1 MTAAG
6 EDPAVYNVNDIRFSI
21 YGEGIHIGRPAIV
34 IELQGCSVGCA
45 FCDCGQM
52 WLKAEK
58 NRAGSFEELH
68 RIPEKWMTL
77 PVDMLGGYA
86 LSLLPEALRAQTWQ
100 RVIARGV
107 LAVVTGGEP
116 AEQDV
121 KPLARELKRNGFFTL
136 VETSGTADGFVDYLP
151 LEYTPG
157 FPAIVHKTLPR
168 TPFDY
173 VVVSPKIDQPGEREL
188 LDAPCS
194 LADEVRMIIRKPSDL
209 PLLSAYLNN
218 HAPKKDAQIFLQP
231 VNRSEHATE
240 ICVDAAKRRGWRVS
254 VQLNKYLGIA

>member
-121 KPLARELKRNGFFTL
+121 KPLARELL
-136 VETSGTADGFVDYLP
+136 VGVLDLVAALLHARRDVGHRRRIRRLS
-151 LEYTPG
+151 
-157 FPAIVHKTLPR
+157 PARIHAGLPR
-168 TPFDY
+168 DRAQD
-173 VVVSPKIDQPGEREL
+173 SS
-188 LDAPCS
+188 AN
-194 LADEVRMIIRKPSDL
+194 AVRL
-209 PLLSAYLNN
+209 
-218 HAPKKDAQIFLQP
+218 
-231 VNRSEHATE
+231 
-240 ICVDAAKRRGWRVS
+240 RRRF
-254 VQLNKYLGIA
+254 AED